1 MAMNL
6 TDKKIKII
14 IFCLLTL
21 LGAVLFAYGMF
32 FHSANI
38 LPQQKD
44 DLTILTASE
53 PALIK
58 EVSIGGVARDASGEL
73 RRTYT
78 GQPPK
83 FCPT

>member
-32 FHSANI
+32 FHSTNI